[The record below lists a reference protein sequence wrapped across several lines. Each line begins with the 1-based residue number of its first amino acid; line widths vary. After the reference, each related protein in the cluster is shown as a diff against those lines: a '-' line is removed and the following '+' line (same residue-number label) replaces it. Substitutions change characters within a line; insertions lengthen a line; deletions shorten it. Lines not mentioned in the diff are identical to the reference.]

1 MQEKGHEIE
10 NTKLP
15 ANVTISLLPKTTPFE
30 SITFVTMSEPSSE
43 KLRAAVHIGASHAS
57 MIILRIA
64 EDGTEERADFLEKN
78 IPLGRDIFGYGKIL
92 ASTIKQAVSVIR
104 GFQESLAELGLDDIP
119 VRAVTTNTLDEAA
132 NAEVFL
138 NRLHIACKWQFKSLD
153 DGEMTRLVFLKTRRR
168 LKDTP
173 SMQRRNTI
181 VAHVGPGNAR
191 LILSKKGRIVR
202 YQSYRLGTHRCW
214 ERLQSPDLTGEP
226 IIRLIREQISGLIA
240 QILYDFGEEDIE
252 DLVMIGTEIQMLAPY
267 LSKPHKTKS
276 RYRILRQLTS
286 NIACLTEP
294 ERVKNYNL
302 DYQTAGTV
310 LPALVINAAIAES
323 FGLKSLRVSRSD
335 YEEGLLTDLA
345 HPDAAHE
352 ELKSQLLH
360 SSKLTAKK
368 FGCDM
373 RHARHVA
380 HLSGRLFQETRDLHG
395 LSDHDALLLEV
406 AAILHEVGN
415 HISPKS
421 HELHGL
427 YIIHHS
433 EIFGLSDPDRLL
445 VGLITRYHR
454 KAAPQLSHLHY
465 DKLTQ
470 ADRIRV
476 AKLSSILRVA
486 DALER
491 THSQRIKD
499 FTVSLSEGKA
509 TLNLEGILDASAER
523 LALPSK
529 ADLFQN
535 LFGLK
540 LVLNENA

>member
-1 MQEKGHEIE
+1 MKSSPPPSC
-10 NTKLP
+10 KKK
-15 ANVTISLLPKTTPFE
+15 VTISQLPKLHPWDFITPPP
-30 SITFVTMSEPSSE
+30 MSDPSSE
-43 KLRAAVHIGASHAS
+43 ILRAAVHIGASHAS

-64 EDGTEERADFLEKN
+64 EDGTEERVDFLEKN
-78 IPLGRDIFGYGKIL
+78 IPLGRDIFGHGQVL
-92 ASTIKQAVSVIR
+92 SSTIEQAVTVIR
-104 GFQESLAELGLDDIP
+104 GFQEALAELGLSDIP
-119 VRAVTTNTLDEAA
+119 VRAVTTNTLEEAS
-132 NAEVFL
+132 NSEVFL
-138 NRLHIACKWQFKSLD
+138 NRLHIACGWHFESLD

-168 LKDTP
+168 LRDTP
-173 SMQRRNTI
+173 SMQMRNTI

-214 ERLQSPDLTGEP
+214 ERVDSPDLTGEP

-240 QILYDFGEEDIE
+240 QIHYDFRDEEIE

-267 LSKPHKTKS
+267 LSKPDRTKS
-276 RYRILRQLTS
+276 RYHILLQLTS
-286 NIACLTEP
+286 DIAALTEP
-294 ERVKNYNL
+294 ERVRKFNL

-323 FGLKSLRVSRSD
+323 FNLDSLRVSRSD

-345 HPDAAHE
+345 HPDAAHD

-360 SSKLTAKK
+360 SSKLTARK

-373 RHARHVA
+373 RHASHVA
-380 HLSGRLFQETRDLHG
+380 HLSSRLFQETQILHQ
-395 LSDHDALLLEV
+395 LTAQDALLLEV

-415 HISPKS
+415 QISPKA

-427 YIIHHS
+427 YIIRHS

-445 VGLITRYHR
+445 VALITRYHR
-454 KAAPQLSHLHY
+454 KATPQISHAHY
-465 DKLTQ
+465 DKLSPP
-470 ADRIRV
+470 DRIRV
-476 AKLSSILRVA
+476 AKLSALLRVA

-499 FTVSLSEGKA
+499 FTVTLSEGKA
-509 TLNLEGILDASAER
+509 TLFLEGIVDASAER
-523 LALPSK
+523 LALPTK

-540 LVLNENA
+540 LVLTESA

>member
-1 MQEKGHEIE
+1 M
-10 NTKLP
+10 P
-15 ANVTISLLPKTTPFE
+15 
-30 SITFVTMSEPSSE
+30 EPSSE

-92 ASTIKQAVSVIR
+92 ASTIEQAVSVIR

-286 NIACLTEP
+286 DIAFLTEP

-335 YEEGLLTDLA
+335 YEEG
-345 HPDAAHE
+345 P
-352 ELKSQLLH
+352 
-360 SSKLTAKK
+360 
-368 FGCDM
+368 FN
-373 RHARHVA
+373 RPR
-380 HLSGRLFQETRDLHG
+380 
-395 LSDHDALLLEV
+395 
-406 AAILHEVGN
+406 
-415 HISPKS
+415 P
-421 HELHGL
+421 
-427 YIIHHS
+427 
-433 EIFGLSDPDRLL
+433 P
-445 VGLITRYHR
+445 
-454 KAAPQLSHLHY
+454 
-465 DKLTQ
+465 
-470 ADRIRV
+470 
-476 AKLSSILRVA
+476 
-486 DALER
+486 
-491 THSQRIKD
+491 
-499 FTVSLSEGKA
+499 
-509 TLNLEGILDASAER
+509 
-523 LALPSK
+523 
-529 ADLFQN
+529 
-535 LFGLK
+535 
-540 LVLNENA
+540 

>member
-1 MQEKGHEIE
+1 
-10 NTKLP
+10 
-15 ANVTISLLPKTTPFE
+15 
-30 SITFVTMSEPSSE
+30 MSNSSPE
-43 KLRAAVHIGASHAS
+43 MLRAAVHIGASHAS

-64 EDGTEERADFLEKN
+64 EDGTEERVDFLEKN
-78 IPLGRDIFGYGKIL
+78 IPLGRDIFGSGKVR
-92 ASTIKQAVSVIR
+92 STTIEQAVTVIR
-104 GFQESLAELGLDDIP
+104 GFKESLTELGLGDIP
-119 VRAVTTNTLDEAA
+119 IRAVTTNTLEEAA

-138 NRLHIACKWQFKSLD
+138 NRLHIACKWHFESLD

-168 LKDTP
+168 LRDTP
-173 SMQRRNTI
+173 SMQQRNTI

-226 IIRLIREQISGLIA
+226 IIRLIREQITGLIA
-240 QILYDFGEEDIE
+240 QIHYDFRDEGIE

-267 LSKPHKTKS
+267 LSKPDKTKS
-276 RYRILRQLTS
+276 RYNVLRQLTS
-286 NIACLTEP
+286 DIAAVTEP

-323 FGLKSLRVSRSD
+323 FGLDSLRVSRSD

-345 HPDAAHE
+345 HPDAAHD

-380 HLSGRLFQETRDLHG
+380 HLSGRLFQETRALHE
-395 LSDHDALLLEV
+395 LTDHDALLLEV

-427 YIIHHS
+427 YIIRHS

-445 VGLITRYHR
+445 VALITRYHR
-454 KAAPQLSHLHY
+454 KAAPQLSHPHY
-465 DKLTQ
+465 NKLTPT
-470 ADRIRV
+470 DRIRV
-476 AKLSSILRVA
+476 AKLSALLRVA

-499 FTVSLSEGKA
+499 FTVTLGEGKA
-509 TLNLEGILDASAER
+509 TVNLEGVIDASAER
-523 LALPSK
+523 LALPTK
-529 ADLFQN
+529 ANLFQN

>member
-1 MQEKGHEIE
+1 
-10 NTKLP
+10 
-15 ANVTISLLPKTTPFE
+15 
-30 SITFVTMSEPSSE
+30 MSDSSPE
-43 KLRAAVHIGASHAS
+43 MLRAAVHIGASHAS
-57 MIILRIA
+57 MIILRGA
-64 EDGTEERADFLEKN
+64 EDGTEERVDFLEKN
-78 IPLGRDIFGYGKIL
+78 IPLGRDIFGSGKVR
-92 ASTIKQAVSVIR
+92 STTIEQAVTVIR
-104 GFQESLAELGLDDIP
+104 GFKESLTELGLGDIS
-119 VRAVTTNTLDEAA
+119 VRAVTTNTLEEAA

-138 NRLHIACKWQFKSLD
+138 NRLHIACKWHFESLD

-168 LKDTP
+168 LRDTP
-173 SMQRRNTI
+173 SMQQRNTI

-226 IIRLIREQISGLIA
+226 IIRLIREQITGLIA
-240 QILYDFGEEDIE
+240 QIHYDFRDEGIE

-267 LSKPHKTKS
+267 LSKPDKTKS
-276 RYRILRQLTS
+276 RYNVLRQLTS
-286 NIACLTEP
+286 DIAAVTEP

-323 FGLKSLRVSRSD
+323 FGLDSLRVSRSD

-345 HPDAAHE
+345 HPDAAHD

-380 HLSGRLFQETRDLHG
+380 HLSGRLFQETRALHE
-395 LSDHDALLLEV
+395 LTDHDALLLEV

-427 YIIHHS
+427 YIIRHS

-445 VGLITRYHR
+445 VALITRYHR
-454 KAAPQLSHLHY
+454 KAAPQLSHPHY
-465 DKLTQ
+465 NKLTPT
-470 ADRIRV
+470 DRIRV
-476 AKLSSILRVA
+476 AKLSALLRVA

-499 FTVSLSEGKA
+499 FTVTLGEGKA
-509 TLNLEGILDASAER
+509 TVNLEGVIDASAER
-523 LALPSK
+523 LALPTK
-529 ADLFQN
+529 ANLFQN

>member
-1 MQEKGHEIE
+1 
-10 NTKLP
+10 
-15 ANVTISLLPKTTPFE
+15 
-30 SITFVTMSEPSSE
+30 MSDPSSE
-43 KLRAAVHIGASHAS
+43 ILRAAVHIGASHAS

-64 EDGTEERADFLEKN
+64 EDGTEERVDFLEKN
-78 IPLGRDIFGYGKIL
+78 IPLGRDIFGHGQVL
-92 ASTIKQAVSVIR
+92 SSTIEQAVTVIR
-104 GFQESLAELGLDDIP
+104 GFQEALAELGLSDIP
-119 VRAVTTNTLDEAA
+119 VRAVTTNTLEEAS
-132 NAEVFL
+132 NSEVFL
-138 NRLHIACKWQFKSLD
+138 NRLHIACGWHFESLD

-168 LKDTP
+168 LRDTP
-173 SMQRRNTI
+173 SMQMRNTI

-214 ERLQSPDLTGEP
+214 ERVDSPDLTGEP

-240 QILYDFGEEDIE
+240 QIHYDFRDEEIE

-267 LSKPHKTKS
+267 LSKPDRTKS
-276 RYRILRQLTS
+276 RYHILLQLTS
-286 NIACLTEP
+286 DIAALTEP
-294 ERVKNYNL
+294 ERVRKFNL

-323 FGLKSLRVSRSD
+323 FNLDSLRVSRSD

-345 HPDAAHE
+345 HPDAAHD

-360 SSKLTAKK
+360 SSKLTARK

-373 RHARHVA
+373 RHASHVA
-380 HLSGRLFQETRDLHG
+380 HLSSRLFQETQILHQ
-395 LSDHDALLLEV
+395 LTAQDALLLEV

-415 HISPKS
+415 HISPKA

-427 YIIHHS
+427 YIIRHS

-445 VGLITRYHR
+445 VALITRYHR
-454 KAAPQLSHLHY
+454 KATPQISHAHY
-465 DKLTQ
+465 DKLSPP
-470 ADRIRV
+470 DRIRV
-476 AKLSSILRVA
+476 AKLSALLRVA

-499 FTVSLSEGKA
+499 FTVTLSEGKA
-509 TLNLEGILDASAER
+509 TLFLEGIVDASAER
-523 LALPSK
+523 LALPTK

-540 LVLNENA
+540 LVLTESA

>member
-1 MQEKGHEIE
+1 
-10 NTKLP
+10 
-15 ANVTISLLPKTTPFE
+15 
-30 SITFVTMSEPSSE
+30 MSDSSPE
-43 KLRAAVHIGASHAS
+43 MLRAAVHIGASHAS
-57 MIILRIA
+57 MIILRIT
-64 EDGTEERADFLEKN
+64 EDGTEERVDFLEKN
-78 IPLGRDIFGYGKIL
+78 IPLGRDIFGYGKVR
-92 ASTIKQAVSVIR
+92 STTIEQAVTVIR
-104 GFQESLAELGLDDIP
+104 GFQESLTELGLGDIS
-119 VRAVTTNTLDEAA
+119 VRAVTTNTLEEAA

-138 NRLHIACKWQFKSLD
+138 NRLHIACKWHFESLD

-168 LKDTP
+168 LRDTP
-173 SMQRRNTI
+173 SMQQRNTI

-226 IIRLIREQISGLIA
+226 IIRLIREQITGLIA
-240 QILYDFGEEDIE
+240 QIHYDFRDEGIE

-267 LSKPHKTKS
+267 LSKPDKTKS
-276 RYRILRQLTS
+276 RYNVLRQLTS
-286 NIACLTEP
+286 DIAAVTEP

-323 FGLKSLRVSRSD
+323 FGLDSLRVSRSD

-345 HPDAAHE
+345 HPDAAHD

-380 HLSGRLFQETRDLHG
+380 HLSGRLFQETRALHE
-395 LSDHDALLLEV
+395 LTDHDALLLEV

-427 YIIHHS
+427 YIIRHS

-445 VGLITRYHR
+445 VALITRYHR
-454 KAAPQLSHLHY
+454 KAAPQLSHPHY
-465 DKLTQ
+465 NKLTPT
-470 ADRIRV
+470 DRIRV
-476 AKLSSILRVA
+476 AKLSALLRVA

-499 FTVSLSEGKA
+499 FTVTLGEGKA
-509 TLNLEGILDASAER
+509 TVNLEGVIDASAER
-523 LALPSK
+523 LALPTK
-529 ADLFQN
+529 ANLFQN

>member
-1 MQEKGHEIE
+1 M
-10 NTKLP
+10 LD
-15 ANVTISLLPKTTPFE
+15 L
-30 SITFVTMSEPSSE
+30 SSE
-43 KLRAAVHIGASHAS
+43 TLRAAVHIGASHAS

-64 EDGTEERADFLEKN
+64 EDGTEERVDFLEKN
-78 IPLGRDIFGYGKIL
+78 IPLGRDIFGRGKVSS
-92 ASTIKQAVSVIR
+92 STIEQAVTVIR
-104 GFQESLAELGLDDIP
+104 GFQEALAELGLSDIP
-119 VRAVTTNTLDEAA
+119 VRAVTTNTLEEAS
-132 NAEVFL
+132 NSEVFL
-138 NRLHIACKWQFKSLD
+138 NRLHIACHWRFESLD

-168 LKDTP
+168 LRDTP
-173 SMQRRNTI
+173 SMQMRNTI

-214 ERLQSPDLTGEP
+214 ERLHSPDLTGEP

-240 QILYDFGEEDIE
+240 QIHYDFRDEQIE

-267 LSKPHKTKS
+267 LSKPDKTKS
-276 RYRILRQLTS
+276 RYHILRQLTS
-286 NIACLTEP
+286 EIAALTEP
-294 ERVKNYNL
+294 QRVRKFNL

-310 LPALVINAAIAES
+310 LPALVINAAIAEC
-323 FGLKSLRVSRSD
+323 FDLDSLRVSRSD

-345 HPDAAHE
+345 HPDAAHD

-380 HLSGRLFQETRDLHG
+380 HLSSRLFQETQELHH
-395 LSDHDALLLEV
+395 LTAQDALLLEV

-427 YIIHHS
+427 YIIRHS

-445 VGLITRYHR
+445 VALITRYHR
-454 KAAPQLSHLHY
+454 KATPQLSHTHY
-465 DKLTQ
+465 KKLFPP
-470 ADRIRV
+470 DRIRV
-476 AKLSSILRVA
+476 AKLSAMLRVA

-499 FTVSLSEGKA
+499 FTVTIGDGKA
-509 TLNLEGILDASAER
+509 TLHLEGIVNASAER

-529 ADLFQN
+529 GNLFQN

-540 LVLNENA
+540 LVLNEST